1 MRYNKRTSS
10 ACDWPFH
17 FFQLFYSLQAS
28 PLSSQIIQLRM
39 SVSHLCFAPRV
50 FLTSCNFDEQKSP
63 SSSSWKQIVKFGCCF
78 GLILMNFQKA
88 QHLISSFD
96 SIFLWANQCRPNEQG
111 FNEERM
117 SIKRGS
123 LQLLIHH
130 IFSCIN
136 CAGSFCTEKERRR
149 DQVFRKEI
157 ISILLLDIPG
167 EPLLDAISIIW
178 PYSCRER
185 VENDE
190 RNFSPNMS
198 H

>member
-1 MRYNKRTSS
+1 MIDLFTSN
-10 ACDWPFH
+10 F
-17 FFQLFYSLQAS
+17 FYSLQAS

-96 SIFLWANQCRPNEQG
+96 SIFFRANQCRPNEQG

-136 CAGSFCTEKERRR
+136 CAAADLVFLHWERTKGGIKFSEKKSSL
-149 DQVFRKEI
+149 FF
-157 ISILLLDIPG
+157 ISQESPYLM
-167 EPLLDAISIIW
+167 PLA
-178 PYSCRER
+178 
-185 VENDE
+185 
-190 RNFSPNMS
+190 
-198 H
+198 